1 MAENSFKE
9 VLARLTPEELRLSM
23 DNSESFSMR
32 GMLRGLRRLR
42 GERPLS
48 EAMLEYIEA
57 LEARYGRELDE
68 RDAMR
73 ALDDYDWSEQGEETL
88 KASEAAT
95 GQLTQQGRVPSL
107 ARGNRHP
114 VKPCKPVT
122 HWTGHGKET

>member
-57 LEARYGRELDE
+57 RYGRELDE

-73 ALDDYDWSEQGEETL
+73 ALDDYD
-88 KASEAAT
+88 
-95 GQLTQQGRVPSL
+95 
-107 ARGNRHP
+107 
-114 VKPCKPVT
+114 
-122 HWTGHGKET
+122 

>member
-23 DNSESFSMR
+23 DNTESFSMR

-48 EAMLEYIEA
+48 EALLVYIEA

-68 RDAMR
+68 RDAMH
-73 ALDDYDWSEQGEETL
+73 ALEDYD
-88 KASEAAT
+88 
-95 GQLTQQGRVPSL
+95 
-107 ARGNRHP
+107 
-114 VKPCKPVT
+114 
-122 HWTGHGKET
+122 

>member
-1 MAENSFKE
+1 MGRMATQHNATHLPGASAHRRGSKPGQKTPPEQVRRGLLFGKTAMAENSFKE

-32 GMLRGLRRLR
+32 GMLCGLRRLR

-68 RDAMR
+68 RNAMR
-73 ALDDYDWSEQGEETL
+73 ALKDYD
-88 KASEAAT
+88 
-95 GQLTQQGRVPSL
+95 
-107 ARGNRHP
+107 
-114 VKPCKPVT
+114 
-122 HWTGHGKET
+122 